1 MFFLILLLAVL
12 GVWSWTA
19 RPWRGWA
26 IVADEPEHVVHID
39 RFDRLLDEYVSL
51 GSYSALQRMN
61 TNYPQQTK
69 HLIEDVLQL
78 GHIEESD
85 IEQRLRHFYLDSTV
99 QLLLEEVHRQYADLS
114 DIETG
119 FARAFD
125 EQRRLN
131 PNFRQ
136 PHIYTQISCL
146 RQSVIVGDTLIGISL
161 DKYLGE
167 DFHLYR
173 EYYTDSQRRQMCRD
187 SIVADAMRAYLKR
200 EAHKEPKH

>member
-85 IEQRLRHFYLDSTV
+85 IE
-99 QLLLEEVHRQYADLS
+99 
-114 DIETG
+114 
-119 FARAFD
+119 
-125 EQRRLN
+125 
-131 PNFRQ
+131 
-136 PHIYTQISCL
+136 
-146 RQSVIVGDTLIGISL
+146 
-161 DKYLGE
+161 
-167 DFHLYR
+167 
-173 EYYTDSQRRQMCRD
+173 
-187 SIVADAMRAYLKR
+187 
-200 EAHKEPKH
+200 